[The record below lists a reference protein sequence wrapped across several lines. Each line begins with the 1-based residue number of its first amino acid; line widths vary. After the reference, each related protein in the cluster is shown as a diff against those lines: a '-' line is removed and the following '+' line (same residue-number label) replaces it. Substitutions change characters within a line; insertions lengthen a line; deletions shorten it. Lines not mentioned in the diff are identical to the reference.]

1 MKCGP
6 ARTAQVAGQQTFLQA
21 QRLASL
27 FRTRVPRKALTFGR
41 SLETSSAELA
51 TYAYRLTIRWKTR
64 RLHRTGPDSLVALEQ
79 EWNAKAEEMHGRDR
93 PHQQSASPSAKAAPK
108 VLFPFDTRSR
118 KIKSNSATT
127 TTTPKN
133 PKGEESRVRRDVQQ
147 RHFST
152 LHCITISFLFSQF
165 RRAPRFDLPRIA
177 KPTLNT
183 CSSCSRRVPT
193 LISSIFP
200 FLFITTI
207 TTLDD
212 SILAT
217 LLTVT
222 TAGSDEDDDNDERCP
237 IERSIARH

>member
-1 MKCGP
+1 MKCGL

-64 RLHRTGPDSLVALEQ
+64 RLHRTGPDSLVVLEQ
-79 EWNAKAEEMHGRDR
+79 EWNAKAEEMHSRDR

-133 PKGEESRVRRDVQQ
+133 PKGEESR
-147 RHFST
+147 FGETCSKGT
-152 LHCITISFLFSQF
+152 FPLCTASQF
-165 RRAPRFDLPRIA
+165 HFYSANSEERH
-177 KPTLNT
+177 
-183 CSSCSRRVPT
+183 V
-193 LISSIFP
+193 
-200 FLFITTI
+200 
-207 TTLDD
+207 
-212 SILAT
+212 
-217 LLTVT
+217 LTFH
-222 TAGSDEDDDNDERCP
+222 E
-237 IERSIARH
+237 